1 MAAEFDPL
9 AQQVK
14 PRTLF
19 PLKFEEVLIAAGM
32 AAIALI
38 TAANVVVRYLTN
50 ISFAFTEEYSVVLMV
65 LVTILGTSLAM
76 SGGRHIRIEYF
87 TYLLSR
93 RGRQIAEIIA
103 MALVILPDQP
113 AIFFTS
119 GSEGMPK
126 GVVLSH
132 ANIKANRHQ
141 AAARIDLQRP
151 GHRLQR
157 HADVSCLGLTGGTSC
172 RACRG
177 CGPFSIPRRCTY
189 KIVPET
195 CL

>member
-1 MAAEFDPL
+1 MTPVCGEGALAAEFDPL

-87 TYLLSR
+87 TYLLSK

-103 MALVILPDQP
+103 MALVILCFGIVLVYGAYLTWDEYRFESLTPGLGQP
-113 AIFFTS
+113 QWLHT
-119 GSEGMPK
+119 GWLPL
-126 GVVLSH
+126 LSVFV
-132 ANIKANRHQ
+132 I
-141 AAARIDLQRP
+141 AR
-151 GHRLQR
+151 
-157 HADVSCLGLTGGTSC
+157 ALG
-172 RACRG
+172 RALRMWRG
-177 CGPFSIPRRCTY
+177 EDS
-189 KIVPET
+189 
-195 CL
+195 

>member
-19 PLKFEEVLIAAGM
+19 PLKFEEVAIAAGM

-87 TYLLSR
+87 TYLLSK

-103 MALVILPDQP
+103 MALVILCFGIVLVYGAYLTWDEYRFESLTPGLGQP
-113 AIFFTS
+113 QWLHT
-119 GSEGMPK
+119 GWLPL
-126 GVVLSH
+126 LSVFV
-132 ANIKANRHQ
+132 I
-141 AAARIDLQRP
+141 AR
-151 GHRLQR
+151 
-157 HADVSCLGLTGGTSC
+157 ALG
-172 RACRG
+172 RAVRMWRG
-177 CGPFSIPRRCTY
+177 EDS
-189 KIVPET
+189 
-195 CL
+195 